1 VSSTIATTSDYLERI
16 AKVRAAMTTQNVDA
30 ALLSVGHDLPY
41 LSGYEAMPLERLT
54 MLVVPRSG
62 QVSMVVPRLEVPRVV
77 AQPEVFSIVPWNEID
92 NPIAIVAKM
101 LGDAKRIAV
110 GDQMWARFLVEL
122 LPHVPGATFT
132 RAVDVVRIANV

>member
-1 VSSTIATTSDYLERI
+1 MSSTIATTSDYIERI
-16 AKVRAAMTTQNVDA
+16 AKVRAAMAAQNVDA

-54 MLVVPRSG
+54 MLIVPRVG

-77 AQPEVFSIVPWNEID
+77 AQPEVFSIVPWNETD
-92 NPIAIVAKM
+92 NPIAIVAKL
-101 LGDAKRIAV
+101 LGNAKRIAV

-122 LPHVPGATFT
+122 LPHVSGATFT
-132 RAVDVVRIANV
+132 QIGRAHV